1 MPSRPASSKKKKS
14 KTPLSPKITEYISG
28 RLNISEKLNS
38 SPIVSSRL
46 LTFNAS
52 PIVGP
57 RLLTFQGSPIS
68 STKKRHT
75 RAAKKLQGLF
85 RGYRARKMTKKI
97 SNAAKKMQALFRGR
111 LARNRTGRMR
121 NERREKKQKSEK
133 KKEGMVSRMMK
144 KLNITTLPD
153 VSAPRTLR
161 SYRPPTS
168 RLMY

>member
-85 RGYRARKMTKKI
+85 RGYRARKMSKKNN
-97 SNAAKKMQALFRGR
+97 SAAKKMQAFFRGR
-111 LARNRTGRMR
+111 LARNRTSRMR
-121 NERREKKQKSEK
+121 EQKQKSK
-133 KKEGMVSRMMK
+133 KKKDGIVSRMMRS
-144 KLNITTLPD
+144 LNMAALPD
-153 VSAPRTLR
+153 VDAPRTLR
-161 SYRPPTS
+161 TDRQQTS
-168 RLMY
+168 RFKY